1 MLLDVSQ
8 SHDLIESSSLYKSLP
23 YSDDT
28 KDIIKMCVSNAYNT
42 AKAQGMFFLIPHS
55 EDETLTLYL
64 IDTNTGE
71 YTSTEHKIPTEKVV
85 RDIFIMM
92 IIDNFFIENF
102 EKNIGASAKACELMC
117 STVLEED
124 KIFEYIFGK
133 PFNE

>member
-1 MLLDVSQ
+1 
-8 SHDLIESSSLYKSLP
+8 
-23 YSDDT
+23 
-28 KDIIKMCVSNAYNT
+28 MCVANAYNT

-64 IDTNTGE
+64 IDTNTDE
-71 YTSTEHKIPTEKVV
+71 YTSVKHKIPTEKVV

-133 PFNE
+133 SFNE